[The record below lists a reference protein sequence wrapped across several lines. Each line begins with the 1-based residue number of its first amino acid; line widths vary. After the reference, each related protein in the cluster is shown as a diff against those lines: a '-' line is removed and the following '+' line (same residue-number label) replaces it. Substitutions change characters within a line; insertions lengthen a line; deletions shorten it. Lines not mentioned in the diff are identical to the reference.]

1 MGQVIEELQTVLEDK
16 KKKKSF
22 GLFDASTVR
31 KKKALQQQTKA
42 CTQTKA
48 DRSQIKPDSKGFSG
62 RHLKTRFFERHQTKR
77 ERTDST
83 DDEGVDG
90 GEHTAGLPTA
100 DECTKRSKQMI
111 EK

>member
-1 MGQVIEELQTVLEDK
+1 MGEVIAELLTVLEDK
-16 KKKKSF
+16 KKKKSV

-48 DRSQIKPDSKGFSG
+48 DRSQIKPDPKCFSG
-62 RHLKTRFFERHQTKR
+62 RHLQTRFFERHQPKR

-90 GEHTAGLPTA
+90 GEHTGGLA
-100 DECTKRSKQMI
+100 KDDECTKRSKQMI